1 MVTKNPDILNA
12 IDRLALHFTQNV
24 ANKFIKDEFR
34 TLDLEHRILSDIESL
49 TEKNAQYRAVGYFMD
64 DLYIKLHALAVFV
77 HAARTKLLPNLKS
90 LVASRSARRSPQ
102 EKTLA
107 DIAAANFPANLGIL
121 ADQLD
126 AIFRLATRE
135 DVEQSLGRPTILS
148 KLPQV
153 KDFGALLI
161 T

>member
-1 MVTKNPDILNA
+1 
-12 IDRLALHFTQNV
+12 
-24 ANKFIKDEFR
+24 
-34 TLDLEHRILSDIESL
+34 
-49 TEKNAQYRAVGYFMD
+49 
-64 DLYIKLHALAVFV
+64 
-77 HAARTKLLPNLKS
+77 
-90 LVASRSARRSPQ
+90 
-102 EKTLA
+102 LA